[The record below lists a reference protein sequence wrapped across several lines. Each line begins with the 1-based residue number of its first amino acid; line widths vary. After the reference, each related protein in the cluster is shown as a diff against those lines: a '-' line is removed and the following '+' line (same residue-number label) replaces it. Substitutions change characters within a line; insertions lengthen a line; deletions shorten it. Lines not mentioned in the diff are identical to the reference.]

1 MEKIIK
7 EYISKELNSLDRT
20 FVATPS
26 TRKVLDEFA
35 QASRDSNLYLLT
47 QMAVQFGYQCALQN
61 VAEELKDFNKLK
73 NI

>member
-1 MEKIIK
+1 MEKIIE

-26 TRKVLDEFA
+26 TRKILDEFA

-47 QMAVQFGYQCALQN
+47 QMAVQYGYKSALEN
-61 VAEELKDFNKLK
+61 VAEQLKDINQ
-73 NI
+73 